1 MTIATIVSNATDR
14 IAVTLGGTSVFSNPG
29 ETARQMHAL
38 ANQEGTELMR
48 RGSWQVLTK
57 ETTFNAVAQETQ
69 TGVIPEDFDHM
80 LNETF
85 YNRTRKRQVVGP
97 LTPKEWQEQKSIV
110 ATVLYDSYRIRGGSV
125 LMIPVPSA
133 GDEYAFEYISNQWV
147 RTTDDEAR
155 TAFTADSDTSV
166 LDEELITLGVIWRFL
181 KAKGF
186 DYAESFRTYELQVS
200 QALARDGSKRT
211 VNFAQRIDY
220 GRPRYPGIQDGNWNL

>member
-29 ETARQMHAL
+29 ETARQMRAL

-57 ETTFNAVAQETQ
+57 ETTFNALAQETQ

-147 RTTDDEAR
+147 LSTDQEAK

-220 GRPRYPGIQDGNWNL
+220 GRPRYPGIQDGSWNL

>member
-29 ETARQMHAL
+29 ETARQMRAL

-57 ETTFNAVAQETQ
+57 ETTFNALAQETQ
-69 TGVIPEDFDHM
+69 TDVIPEDFDHM

-133 GDEYAFEYISNQWV
+133 GDVYAFEYISNQWV
-147 RTTDDEAR
+147 LSTDQEVK

-186 DYAESFRTYELQVS
+186 DYAEAFRTYELQVS

-220 GRPRYPGIQDGNWNL
+220 GRPRYPGVQDGSWSL

>member
-14 IAVTLGGTSVFSNPG
+14 IAVSLGSTVVFANPG
-29 ETARQMHAL
+29 ETARQMRAL
-38 ANQEGTELMR
+38 ANQEGKELMR
-48 RGSWQVLTK
+48 RGTWEVLTK
-57 ETTFNAVAQETQ
+57 ETTFTAIAQETQ
-69 TGVIPEDFDHM
+69 TDVIPDDFDHM

-110 ATVLYDSYRIRGGSV
+110 ATVLYDSYRIRGGSI

-147 RTTDDEAR
+147 LSTDEEAK
-155 TAFTADSDTSV
+155 TAFTTDSDTSV

-186 DYAESFRTYELQVS
+186 DYAEAFRTYELQVS
-200 QALARDGSKRT
+200 QALGRDGSKRT

>member
-29 ETARQMHAL
+29 ETARQMRAL

-57 ETTFNAVAQETQ
+57 ETTFNALAQEAQ

-110 ATVLYDSYRIRGGSV
+110 ATVLYDSYRIRGGSI

-147 RTTDDEAR
+147 LSTDQEPK

>member
-29 ETARQMHAL
+29 ETARQMRAL

-48 RGSWQVLTK
+48 RGSWQALTK
-57 ETTFNAVAQETQ
+57 ETTFNALAQETQ
-69 TGVIPEDFDHM
+69 TGVIPSDFDHM

-155 TAFTADSDTSV
+155 TAFTADSDTSI

-220 GRPRYPGIQDGNWNL
+220 GRPRFPGVQDGSWSL

>member
-29 ETARQMHAL
+29 ETARQMRAL

-57 ETTFNAVAQETQ
+57 ETTFNALAQETQ

-147 RTTDDEAR
+147 LSTDQEAK